1 MPSVAELKEW
11 LPLLNFVGP
20 LMFAALL
27 TYLRKEFVSKEEHAV
42 ASKDLKDELGS
53 VAASLTAIEHRLQT
67 HSDRLN
73 RGEAKFEAMD
83 TRIRHL
89 ATAEQIADMRV
100 AMANLD
106 GSLRVVN
113 ERAEG
118 LEDQLKA
125 TRTHLSIMD
134 EHLRGMKP

>member
-1 MPSVAELKEW
+1 MINAVALKEW
-11 LPLLNFVGP
+11 LPLLNLVGP
-20 LMFAALL
+20 ILLLALVG
-27 TYLRKEFVSKEEHAV
+27 YLRKLFAT
-42 ASKDLKDELGS
+42 KDELRGMLETIT
-53 VAASLTAIEHRLQT
+53 VIEQRMQT

-73 RGEAKFEAMD
+73 RGEAKFEALD

-134 EHLRGMKP
+134 EHLRGMKS